1 MKWKRTID
9 LEKNVQNDT
18 VSAWVKFIVN
28 FLVMER
34 IVRKEDLQT
43 FLEDWYSRDK

>member
-1 MKWKRTID
+1 MLLKWKRTID

-18 VSAWVKFIVN
+18 VNAWVKFI
-28 FLVMER
+28 VMER

>member
-1 MKWKRTID
+1 MLMKWKRTID

-18 VSAWVKFIVN
+18 VNAWVKFI
-28 FLVMER
+28 VMER
-34 IVRKEDLQT
+34 IVRKGDLQT